1 MQTISINFIV
11 PQGWHE
17 LSDKQLRYVFQL
29 IASEYATDEIADC
42 SSKRSGWSS
51 AASTL
56 TPEYRSTRL
65 TDIFFSGTA
74 GAYFMIAKE
83 YFASVMNIRDFFA
96 DNFGKQMAETISKA
110 LTRDLSRQFTQLSF
124 YKSLMLRGYNLCDE
138 IITKKLSKNLVYNI
152 NRFNFAS

>member
-1 MQTISINFIV
+1 
-11 PQGWHE
+11 
-17 LSDKQLRYVFQL
+17 
-29 IASEYATDEIADC
+29 
-42 SSKRSGWSS
+42 
-51 AASTL
+51 
-56 TPEYRSTRL
+56 
-65 TDIFFSGTA
+65 
-74 GAYFMIAKE
+74 MIAKE

-110 LTRDLSRQFTQLSF
+110 LTRDLSRQFTELSF

>member
-1 MQTISINFIV
+1 MLTISINFIV
-11 PQGWHE
+11 PQDWHE

-56 TPEYRSTRL
+56 PPRISFNEIDRY
-65 TDIFFSGTA
+65 FFSGTA

-96 DNFGKQMAETISKA
+96 DNFGKQIAETISKA
-110 LTRDLSRQFTQLSF
+110 LTRDLSRQFAKSLF
-124 YKSLMLRGYNLCDE
+124 YKSLMLRG
-138 IITKKLSKNLVYNI
+138 ITCAMK
-152 NRFNFAS
+152 